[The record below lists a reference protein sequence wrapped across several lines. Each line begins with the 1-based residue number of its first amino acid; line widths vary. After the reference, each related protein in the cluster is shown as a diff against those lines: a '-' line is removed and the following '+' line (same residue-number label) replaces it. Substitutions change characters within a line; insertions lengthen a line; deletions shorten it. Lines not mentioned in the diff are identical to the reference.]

1 MTDINTVIAKYKGWK
16 CFEQPRSGYML
27 QYIYEPGHFP
37 WDTTRDK
44 EELKARCTE
53 IDLTQID
60 CGKFNGQKMPDYLND
75 ARLYMALAVES
86 RFSIIYDPDKKK
98 YLAVKLRDFQYI
110 DTVSIESE
118 FSSEVDDYLWH
129 SDIGTA
135 ICMAYKKLHG
145 LE

>member
-1 MTDINTVIAKYKGWK
+1 MTDINVVIAKHKGWIPK
-16 CFEQPRSGYML
+16 PVGKSAFQWF
-27 QYIYEPGHFP
+27 QY
-37 WDTTRDK
+37 DN
-44 EELKARCTE
+44 
-53 IDLTQID
+53 
-60 CGKFNGQKMPDYLND
+60 NGQVVDSKITPPDYLNY

-98 YLAVKLRDFQYI
+98 YLAVKLRDFPYI

-135 ICMAYKKLHG
+135 ICLAYCKLHG